1 MRASPEMPT
10 ENFRKTGEAAGRRI
24 ASLYNPDGMP
34 TAAYAVFRI
43 NPDLHLPEGSG
54 AYRGNEFATADNP
67 NIAFAPQLNIN
78 IADTPEPATF
88 ILLAV
93 GAVGMAG
100 YGSVAAAFPHFTDG
114 IDRPP

>member
-1 MRASPEMPT
+1 MKVRT
-10 ENFRKTGEAAGRRI
+10 I
-24 ASLYNPDGMP
+24 AL
-34 TAAYAVFRI
+34 TLALCLVALAV
-43 NPDLHLPEGSG
+43 G
-54 AYRGNEFATADNP
+54 FAADNP

-114 IDRPP
+114 NLRAA